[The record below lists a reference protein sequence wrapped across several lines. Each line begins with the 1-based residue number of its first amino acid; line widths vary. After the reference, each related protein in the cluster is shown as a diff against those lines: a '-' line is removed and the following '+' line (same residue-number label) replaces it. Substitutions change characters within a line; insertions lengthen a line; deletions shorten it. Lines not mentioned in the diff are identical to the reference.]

1 MKEVADKR
9 ELHRINLGSGIKWK
23 EIGWYLMVMIITIPF
38 IFPLI
43 WIFTAAFKKQA
54 QIVASPPL
62 WIFKPTLEN
71 FRSVFMEQNFAR
83 FLWNSSVVAV
93 VSTVLSLLLGLPAAY
108 SISRYKQ
115 QILGVFILVAR
126 LMPGISFLI
135 PWYIL
140 FSKIGLIDTFTA
152 LIASHML
159 VGLPLIVWI
168 MINHF
173 DGLPRELEES
183 ARVDGCSIQSAFLRI
198 VLPISGPGIIT
209 ATTLSFL
216 FSWNNFMFSLV
227 LSTYRTKTLPIAIY
241 NFVSYAEISWGNVM
255 AAAVIIITPAIILT
269 MIFQRYVI
277 RGLTMGAVKG

>member
-1 MKEVADKR
+1 MKETAYD
-9 ELHRINLGSGIKWK
+9 GSWRFGSARTVRLRQ
-23 EIGWYLMVMIITIPF
+23 IGWYLMIILIAIPF

-43 WIFTAAFKKQA
+43 WILTAAFKTQA

-71 FRSVFMEQNFAR
+71 FKSVFMDQNFAR
-83 FLWNSSVVAV
+83 FLWNSAVVAV
-93 VSTVLSLLLGLPAAY
+93 ASTVFSLLLGLPAAY

-115 QILGVFILVAR
+115 RTLGIFILVAR

-140 FSKIGLIDTFTA
+140 FSKIRLVDTFTA

-173 DGLPRELEES
+173 DGIPRELEES

-227 LSTYRTKTLPIAIY
+227 LSTNRTKTLPIAIY
-241 NFVSYAEISWGNVM
+241 NFVSYAEVSWGNVM
-255 AAAVIIITPAIILT
+255 AAAVVIITPAIVLT
-269 MIFQRYVI
+269 MLFQRYVI
-277 RGLTMGAVKG
+277 KGLTVGAVKG